1 LADNDIIISKKART
15 SYHIF
20 VLKCI
25 IDKYLKCGGK
35 ILYAC
40 FVDFHKAF
48 DTVIHVGIMYKLQLQ
63 NINGYF
69 FHRILKSMYKI
80 DKLYIKVDN
89 KMTEFFTA
97 EVGVRQGVVL
107 NPNLFNLFINDFPK
121 LLEENTDSVT
131 LDNTKIPCLLF
142 ADDLILFF

>member
-1 LADNDIIISKKART
+1 
-15 SYHIF
+15 
-20 VLKCI
+20 
-25 IDKYLKCGGK
+25 
-35 ILYAC
+35 
-40 FVDFHKAF
+40 
-48 DTVIHVGIMYKLQLQ
+48 MY
-63 NINGYF
+63 
-69 FHRILKSMYKI
+69 MI

-107 NPNLFNLFINDFPK
+107 KLSLFKFFINDFPK

>member
-1 LADNDIIISKKART
+1 MISKKART

-25 IDKYLKCGGK
+25 IEKYLKCGGK

-48 DTVIHVGIMYKLQLQ
+48 DTVIHVGIIYKLQLQ

-69 FHRILKSMYKI
+69 FYSILKSMYMI

-97 EVGVRQGVVL
+97 EVGSDKGL
-107 NPNLFNLFINDFPK
+107 
-121 LLEENTDSVT
+121 
-131 LDNTKIPCLLF
+131 C
-142 ADDLILFF
+142 